1 MSAPAPTTTPA
12 RAAAANKA
20 FRRDVAPARGLRN
33 RSGPLPCAPERMGA
47 EVISSDMAERAL
59 DLETAI
65 ALRWALRDI
74 VAQRTRLLPVKPDH
88 LQTLL
93 DLGMVEM

>member
-1 MSAPAPTTTPA
+1 
-12 RAAAANKA
+12 
-20 FRRDVAPARGLRN
+20 
-33 RSGPLPCAPERMGA
+33 MGA

-59 DLETAI
+59 ARFDLETAI
-65 ALRWALRDI
+65 ALLWALRDI

-93 DLGMVEM
+93 DLGMVEMRDGAPLVTDTGLAALE